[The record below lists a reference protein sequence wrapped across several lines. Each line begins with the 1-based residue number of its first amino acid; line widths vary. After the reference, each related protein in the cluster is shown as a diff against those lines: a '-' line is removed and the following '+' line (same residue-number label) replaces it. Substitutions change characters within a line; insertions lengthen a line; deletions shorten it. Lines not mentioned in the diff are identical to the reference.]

1 MDLNLTA
8 KAIIKLW
15 EEYPGENL
23 TGLGLGKDFL
33 DRTQKS
39 ISQKKEKMG
48 KLDFIRLQILLFKRH
63 F

>member
-1 MDLNLTA
+1 MDLNLRA
-8 KAIIKLW
+8 KAIIKLR

-23 TGLGLGKDFL
+23 TGLVLGKDFL

-39 ISQKKEKMG
+39 MSQKKEKMG
-48 KLDFIRLQILLFKRH
+48 KLDFIKLQILLFKRH

>member
-1 MDLNLTA
+1 MDLNLRA
-8 KAIIKLW
+8 KTIIKPL

-39 ISQKKEKMG
+39 MNQKKGKMG
-48 KLDFIRLQILLFKRH
+48 KLDFIKLQILLFKRH

>member
-1 MDLNLTA
+1 MDLNLRA
-8 KAIIKLW
+8 KAIIKLR

-39 ISQKKEKMG
+39 ISQKKEKNG
-48 KLDFIRLQILLFKRH
+48 
-63 F
+63 